1 MVTFCSDRVDI
12 PDDKVIAN
20 VQDLKTRYAG
30 TTHTQRCFVNRKTRE
45 LLKNWIGAKSNAS
58 ETKRQV
64 LLALNLHNPDR
75 TSVYN
80 YINYLPVHL
89 NEGAVK
95 EFLTEMSE

>member
-20 VQDLKTRYAG
+20 IQDLKNRYAG
-30 TTHTQRCFVNRKTRE
+30 TTHAQRCFVNLKTRE
-45 LLKNWIGAKSNAS
+45 LFKKWIGAKSNAS
-58 ETKRQV
+58 EKKRKV
-64 LLALNLHNPDR
+64 LDALELHKPDR

-80 YINYLPVHL
+80 YINYLPDRL

-95 EFLTEMSE
+95 KFLTEMSE

>member
-30 TTHTQRCFVNRKTRE
+30 TTHTQRCFVNLKTRE
-45 LLKNWIGAKSNAS
+45 LFKKWIGAKPNAS
-58 ETKRQV
+58 EKKGQV
-64 LLALNLHNPDR
+64 LHALDLHKPDR

-80 YINYLPVHL
+80 YINYLPDHL

-95 EFLTEMSE
+95 KFLTEMSE